1 MAKEPVKLDLK
12 NKKIL
17 FELDKNSRLSFSKIG
32 KKVGL
37 SQEVVFHRVSRLLQT
52 GIIKRFQTVVAISR
66 IGYVSSK
73 IYILLQNITKEKYQ
87 EIYNYLLNQKKVFW
101 FGICQGR
108 WDLMIAYWG
117 RDSFEFGELLDE
129 LLNKFSHYILE
140 REVTF
145 GKNMIQ
151 YNRRWFYHDKL
162 EPVETEFGSKLK
174 HYELD
179 KIDTE
184 ILKYLA
190 NNARLS
196 VVELARLIKT
206 STNVIHYRLKQLEK
220 SKIISGY
227 KFALDTH
234 KLGYETCKSFIY
246 FKNITEKRR
255 KQLIQFCKLHSN
267 VINIVLCVGP
277 WDFEIEFEVENFDQF
292 YDLMNEIK
300 EKFQDIIKNYESVV
314 FKEEP
319 KQSFM
324 PECYPMLK

>member
-1 MAKEPVKLDLK
+1 MVIESVKLDLK
-12 NKKIL
+12 DRKIL
-17 FELDKNSRLSFSKIG
+17 FELDKNSRLSFPKIG

-37 SQEVVFHRVSRLLQT
+37 SQEVVFHRVSRLLKR
-52 GIIKRFQTVVAISR
+52 GIIKRFQTVVTISK
-66 IGYVSSK
+66 IGYVAPK
-73 IYILLQNITKEKYQ
+73 IYLQLQDITKEKYQ
-87 EIYNYLLNQKKVFW
+87 EMYVYLLNHKKVFW
-101 FGICQGR
+101 FGLSQGR
-108 WDLMIAYWG
+108 WDLMIAYWS
-117 RDSFEFGELLDE
+117 RNSFEFGELLDE
-129 LLNKFSHYILE
+129 LLNKFSPYILE

-145 GKNMIQ
+145 GKNTIQ
-151 YNRRWFYHDKL
+151 YNRRWLYYDKL
-162 EPVETEFGSKLK
+162 DPVETEFGSKLE

-179 KIDTE
+179 KMDTE

-196 VVELARLIKT
+196 VVEIAKLIKT
-206 STNVIHYRLKQLEK
+206 STNIIHYRLKQLEK
-220 SKIISGY
+220 NKIISGY

-255 KQLIQFCKLHSN
+255 RQLIQFCKLHPN
-267 VINIVLCVGP
+267 IINIVLCVGS

-292 YDLMNEIK
+292 YNLMNEIK

-319 KQSFM
+319 KQSFF
-324 PECYPMLK
+324 PECYPQLK